1 MRDLGLPQRLASSP
15 QVWTQEAT
23 GGYDGRLRSTFT
35 KGYDDGMG
43 PGGVRMHR
51 AADAHDTRHCYATL
65 VGWRSK
71 PSNKRIALRRMPRL
85 RLRRATQRTAG
96 WTGSAEGQ
104 RVEWVILNKYVHLNN
119 PLIIH
124 PDPRPSRGGETQ
136 GRNAKNQ
143 KSAS

>member
-15 QVWTQEAT
+15 QVWAQEAT
-23 GGYDGRLRSTFT
+23 GGTTGVYEGHMAST
-35 KGYDDGMG
+35 YDDGMG

-71 PSNKRIALRRMPRL
+71 PSNKRIALHRMPRL

-104 RVEWVILNKYVHLNN
+104 RVEWVILNEYS
-119 PLIIH
+119 PF
-124 PDPRPSRGGETQ
+124 E
-136 GRNAKNQ
+136 
-143 KSAS
+143 